1 MPLLQLRLALTKKQC
16 RELSWHSH
24 LFSSKPPRYVL
35 GSDSCIAC
43 AFLHDPLRH
52 PPQANLALWEFTGSL
67 GDVALPEPTR
77 QAMASF
83 YTANAARIRV
93 ILSSVVSGAAV
104 ADSPGAAVL
113 APAASP
119 SSIIL
124 GLPAY
129 RRLEWRLAV
138 SVASRMRPNTVAPVL
153 TLRLDTSA
161 PTTGSGSAP
170 AATQTRPIED
180 GSAAVSC
187 ARSFGAN
194 DPASA
199 DALGSDST
207 SSVYFEADAAALHA
221 AIASLEL
228 AQAEVKSANV
238 RRMMRYLH

>member
-1 MPLLQLRLALTKKQC
+1 MTPCTTPA
-16 RELSWHSH
+16 
-24 LFSSKPPRYVL
+24 
-35 GSDSCIAC
+35 
-43 AFLHDPLRH
+43 
-52 PPQANLALWEFTGSL
+52 QANLALWEFTGSL

-93 ILSSVVSGAAV
+93 ILSSVVSGAASAAA

-161 PTTGSGSAP
+161 PTTGHGSAP
-170 AATQTRPIED
+170 VATQTHPSEG

-187 ARSFGAN
+187 ALLSGAIGSV
-194 DPASA
+194 PAHAS
-199 DALGSDST
+199 GSDAT
-207 SSVYFEADAAALHA
+207 SSVYFDADAAALHA